1 MKSFQ
6 LVFYSLIYVWQLFEG
21 TKCYEYA
28 NSLIWISLFIYE
40 NLLYPKKKSVFLQK
54 CYKILFLL

>member
-21 TKCYEYA
+21 TFNINELAK
-28 NSLIWISLFIYE
+28 
-40 NLLYPKKKSVFLQK
+40 FLEMNVSME
-54 CYKILFLL
+54 FMA